1 MSIHKLC
8 IWLSVYFFA
17 AFAIGAVLPAAA
29 QDATPEAT
37 PAATVEA
44 PAPEPTVEPI
54 PLPTANDSGVLVVV
68 AVFAVI
74 VALFGGAIVYLAQ
87 QLKDTIPQW
96 AVELIAD
103 NRDWI
108 DARVD
113 AGFDTLDEI
122 AGRTPTALDDEL
134 TAYIREQVYLRL
146 NEVLTPTATEP
157 TPTPHR

>member
-1 MSIHKLC
+1 MQK
-8 IWLSVYFFA
+8 
-17 AFAIGAVLPAAA
+17 AFVWMIVFVLGVFVMTVTLPAAA

-37 PAATVEA
+37 PAATAEA
-44 PAPEPTVEPI
+44 PAPEPTPAPI
-54 PLPTANDSGVLVVV
+54 PLPTATDSGVLVVV

-103 NRDWI
+103 NREWI
-108 DARVD
+108 DTQIA
-113 AGFDTLDEI
+113 AGFDTLDDL

-134 TAYIREQVYLRL
+134 AVYIRQQVDKRI
-146 NEVLTPTATEP
+146 NELLPRTDTPA
-157 TPTPHR
+157 PTPHR